1 MKVVGFDWWLHPTA
15 HAEVGHVDYRGYY
28 AHVSTKEKKTVH
40 TCRFRRQHGF
50 YSFFMLVQ
58 NICKFKLINFGI
70 LEFASEMKL
79 IILCAYM

>member
-1 MKVVGFDWWLHPTA
+1 MRTTP
-15 HAEVGHVDYRGYY
+15 RPP
-28 AHVSTKEKKTVH
+28 HVSTKEKKKTVH

-79 IILCAYM
+79 IILCAYI